1 MTLFVT
7 SACIVKSNDVIYVTI
22 FGRLKN
28 KRDEWREAQRGFNR
42 VWHEQ
47 NVKNYLKSLDHQGL
61 VIKNNDAKLIRSK
74 NLINEIEAIF
84 DEVRVSST

>member
-1 MTLFVT
+1 MR
-7 SACIVKSNDVIYVTI
+7 
-22 FGRLKN
+22 GRLKN

-61 VIKNNDAKLIRSK
+61 VIKANDLKMIRPK
-74 NLINEIEAIF
+74 NLSNEIEAIF
-84 DEVRVSST
+84 DEVAPLLHYNRVDSFYEF